1 MQGTSEDEQWEV
13 LSHFQWGAPFME
25 WQMTT
30 GVEFLFASSQ
40 SFDTTSCTKA
50 IFFVT
55 DPEAPYSWSEEEIA
69 DLHDHCTVI
78 MAADGRKI

>member
-1 MQGTSEDEQWEV
+1 
-13 LSHFQWGAPFME
+13 
-25 WQMTT
+25 MTT
-30 GVEFLFASSQ
+30 GAKKFLFQAVNHLRHLIMH
-40 SFDTTSCTKA
+40 TIA
-50 IFFVT
+50 FFVT

>member
-1 MQGTSEDEQWEV
+1 MYTRV
-13 LSHFQWGAPFME
+13 
-25 WQMTT
+25 
-30 GVEFLFASSQ
+30 
-40 SFDTTSCTKA
+40 

-55 DPEAPYSWSEEEIA
+55 DPEAPYSWSDEEIA